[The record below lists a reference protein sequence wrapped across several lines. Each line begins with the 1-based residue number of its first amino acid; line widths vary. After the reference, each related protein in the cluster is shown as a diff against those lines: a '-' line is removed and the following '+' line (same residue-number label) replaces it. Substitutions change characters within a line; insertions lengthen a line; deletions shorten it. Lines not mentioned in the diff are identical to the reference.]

1 MIPFKNKPRPH
12 YAPPSL
18 AGDLVSTRIDTNYD
32 AVSKLKQ
39 GYKQIVDRLKTALKT
54 PFSSIETS
62 VGTLNSLTIDTTT
75 AVPEN
80 DFVSLKTI
88 TGDDAVKAQAV
99 TITKKIATQIT
110 KEAINAAIKAGNGVI
125 VSIDS
130 SNIAQIPALAKQLA
144 EYKLDDSSIVESA
157 FDNLK
162 STITKDAEDR
172 PKVAKEIAAELIE
185 NIVSKTLDAVQA
197 IGNRI
202 VSLASTSKT
211 TIDQVA
217 NELDEEM
224 IVVNDLWSIKD
235 HQIANLEAQRNKAVE
250 ELNNLQLVYDD
261 LKKKYDEL
269 AAQAQDT
276 IEQLLESQNLTLDE
290 QKETATIIKSATA
303 YSMIDAKKLREENL

>member
-1 MIPFKNKPRPH
+1 MIPFKYKPKPH

-18 AGDLVSTRIDTNYD
+18 AGDLVSTKIETNYD

-62 VGTLNSLTIDTTT
+62 VSSLNSLTIDTTT

-80 DFVSLKTI
+80 DFDSLKTL

-110 KEAINAAIKAGNGVI
+110 KEAINTAVKAGNSVI
-125 VSIDS
+125 ISIDS

-144 EYKLDDSSIVESA
+144 DYKLDDSSIIESA

-162 STITKDAEDR
+162 STITADATDR
-172 PKVAKEIAAELIE
+172 PKVAKEIAAKLIE
-185 NIVSKTLDAVQA
+185 NIVSNVLDSVQA

-217 NELDEEM
+217 DELDEEM

-235 HQIANLEAQRNKAVE
+235 HQIANLEAERNKAVE
-250 ELNNLQLVYDD
+250 ELNNLQSVYDD

-276 IEQLLESQNLTLDE
+276 ISQLLESQNLTLDE
-290 QKETATIIKSATA
+290 QKETAEIIKSASA
-303 YSMIDAKKLREENL
+303 FCLIDAKKLREENL

>member
-12 YAPPSL
+12 YAPSSL
-18 AGDLVSTRIDTNYD
+18 AGDLVSTKIETNYD

-110 KEAINAAIKAGNGVI
+110 KEAINAAIKAGNSVI
-125 VSIDS
+125 ISIDS

-250 ELNNLQLVYDD
+250 ELNNLQEVYDD

-276 IEQLLESQNLTLDE
+276 IEQLLESQNLMLDE

-303 YSMIDAKKLREENL
+303 YSLIDAKKLREENL

>member
-110 KEAINAAIKAGNGVI
+110 KEAINTAIKAGNSVI
-125 VSIDS
+125 ISIDS

-162 STITKDAEDR
+162 STITADAEDR

>member
-18 AGDLVSTRIDTNYD
+18 AGDLVSTKIETNYD

-80 DFVSLKTI
+80 DFISLKTI

-110 KEAINAAIKAGNGVI
+110 KEAINTAIKAGNSVI
-125 VSIDS
+125 ISIDS

-162 STITKDAEDR
+162 STITKNAEDR
-172 PKVAKEIAAELIE
+172 PNVAKEIAAELIE

-217 NELDEEM
+217 DELDEEM

-250 ELNNLQLVYDD
+250 ELNNLQEVYDD

-276 IEQLLESQNLTLDE
+276 ITQLLESQNLMLGE
-290 QKETATIIKSATA
+290 QKETAEIIKSATA
-303 YSMIDAKKLREENL
+303 YSLINAKLLRSENL